1 MQKPLT
7 CMNQPDLSKMKGSFL
22 DRFSY
27 PSNNILYSFPNVMIS
42 KPLLQN
48 FQSFGLVI

>member
-7 CMNQPDLSKMKGSFL
+7 CMNQPDLSKMQGSFL
-22 DRFSY
+22 NKFSY
-27 PSNNILYSFPNVMIS
+27 PSNNILYSFPNAIIS